1 MTRRT
6 CKAFLAAERE
16 FEGPFAREHF
26 ECIDRIAF
34 LSSTNEIYG
43 CLGSLYIGRVCMHNE
58 IEGIQKS
65 CLVVGHKNEMVA

>member
-1 MTRRT
+1 MARRT

-34 LSSTNEIYG
+34 LRRMRYWVVSG
-43 CLGSLYIGRVCMHNE
+43 LHIGTVCTHNE
-58 IEGIQKS
+58 IEAIQKE
-65 CLVVGHKNEMVA
+65 LA